1 MSERWKTRL
10 LIGAVTLFLASTAWN
25 VATRISAQTKTV
37 TSIDRVIEVI
47 EEDCLKEGERNR
59 QIKVR
64 GEAEKTL
71 LELFLTLAHQSVTEG
86 KDATGVSQDFIE
98 RFGPLTKRIRILPL
112 PDCHKQ
118 ADQLRDELPPG

>member
-71 LELFLTLAHQSVTEG
+71 LELFLTLAHQRVSEG
-86 KDATGVSQDFIE
+86 NDATGVSQDFIE

-118 ADQLRDELPPG
+118 AEQLRDELPPG